1 MSQKVQTFSI
11 IHLTWLLATVVMALL
26 DSRDLIPPA
35 FVPLFI
41 WWTLIG
47 LLVFIIIMI
56 RQAIQVKSTQKKE
69 KMYLDKIKDIKAEMF
84 DLEKEKN
91 NWQRKAQTSEIPP
104 RKSSDEDNTGFSSH
118 K

>member
-56 RQAIQVKSTQKKE
+56 RQAIQVKSTQKME

-91 NWQRKAQTSEIPP
+91 NWQRKAQTAEIPP
-104 RKSSDEDNTGFSSH
+104 RKPSDEDNTGFSSH

>member
-1 MSQKVQTFSI
+1 MTQKVQTFSI
-11 IHLTWLLATVVMALL
+11 IHLSWLLVTVVLALL
-26 DSRDLIPPA
+26 NNQALIPAA

-47 LLVFIIIMI
+47 LLTFIIIMI
-56 RQAIQVKSTQKKE
+56 RQAIQQKNTAKME
-69 KMYLDKIKDIKAEMF
+69 KMYQDKVKEIKAEMF

-91 NWQRKAQTSEIPP
+91 NWQRKAQTVPSTPKKDKE
-104 RKSSDEDNTGFSSH
+104 DDNTGFSSH

>member
-11 IHLTWLLATVVMALL
+11 IHLTWLLVTVVMALL
-26 DSRDLIPPA
+26 DMRDLIPPA

-47 LLVFIIIMI
+47 LLTFIIIMI
-56 RQAIQVKSTQKKE
+56 RQAIQQKNTAKME
-69 KMYLDKIKDIKAEMF
+69 KMYQDRVKEIKAEMF

-91 NWQRKAQTSEIPP
+91 NWQRKVQTMETSPKKPE
-104 RKSSDEDNTGFSSH
+104 SGEGTGFSSH

>member
-1 MSQKVQTFSI
+1 MKQKVQTFSI
-11 IHLTWLLATVVMALL
+11 IHLAWLLATVVLALL

-56 RQAIQVKSTQKKE
+56 RQAIQVKNTQKME

-91 NWQRKAQTSEIPP
+91 NWQRKVQTAEIAPKKP
-104 RKSSDEDNTGFSSH
+104 SDEDTTGYSSH